1 MDIDLLLDSATPAE
15 TTVSLCLNG
24 KLRAQYDALKSRI
37 EERIAEEEDANSDD
51 NPDARLTTRKRKAA
65 PTKQE
70 QADLDRLAQEMKA
83 HTAEFRLVALP
94 RPEFAKLVAEHPA
107 RTDPKTGRPIE
118 RFNAETLLP
127 VVLRKALVEPVLSA
141 AQYDK
146 LLSKINEAQ
155 YAKLETAAWN
165 INYEGSDLP
174 F

>member
-24 KLRAQYDALKSRI
+24 KLRAQYETLRARI
-37 EERIAEEEDANSDD
+37 EDRAAEQGDDDADTRLAGRGRKPK
-51 NPDARLTTRKRKAA
+51 PD
-65 PTKQE
+65 PE
-70 QADLDRLAQEMKA
+70 QAELDRLVQEMRA
-83 HTAEFRLVALP
+83 HTIEFRLVALP
-94 RPEFAKLVAEHPA
+94 RPEFAKLMAEHPA

-127 VVLRKALVEPVLSA
+127 AVLRKALVEPVLSP

-146 LLSKINEAQ
+146 LLNKINDAQ
-155 YAKLETAAWN
+155 YDKLVTAAWN
-165 INYEGSDLP
+165 VNHEGADIP